1 MFVITPISRAAS
13 PASVSTITSNDSY
26 STTEESSDLP
36 LDFDPIVC
44 YNILTTLRTNMDNSP
59 KQNFLVPSMNKLIQ
73 FNEELDN
80 ASKLS
85 EQSVLNQ
92 SPINISDVKIKSSHE
107 HVNNMNFINQEN
119 SSAIQSTINLNTS
132 SASSHSNISE
142 NVSDNVN
149 CNILSD
155 DKKEE
160 DEEGMNSALFD
171 IVSKNTMQ
179 SPKVESNI
187 YQDIVLDENT
197 KDNEDRKGE
206 MDMKVEFVSW

>member
-1 MFVITPISRAAS
+1 MFVITTISRAAS